1 MDFITHDLQ
10 FNGTLRPRTSTDFI
24 IFHHAEASKCTVEDI
39 HQWHKQRGW
48 IGIGYNMVV
57 YKDGS
62 VHIGRPLDCADAD
75 AYGYNNNSLSVC
87 FVGNFEVEKMTE
99 AQVQTGIELVK
110 YFRKQYPK
118 LIPISHMDV
127 NDTACPGR
135 NFDNRIVIDG
145 MKDVVPEVD
154 KIFKNCVDLVAKEIG
169 LNNPDFWY
177 KAQYQPEVFMKGLKS
192 EYVVRLMELM
202 ANRLYMLTDV

>member
-1 MDFITHDLQ
+1 
-10 FNGTLRPRTSTDFI
+10 
-24 IFHHAEASKCTVEDI
+24 
-39 HQWHKQRGW
+39 
-48 IGIGYNMVV
+48 
-57 YKDGS
+57 
-62 VHIGRPLDCADAD
+62 
-75 AYGYNNNSLSVC
+75 
-87 FVGNFEVEKMTE
+87 
-99 AQVQTGIELVK
+99 
-110 YFRKQYPK
+110 
-118 LIPISHMDV
+118 MDV